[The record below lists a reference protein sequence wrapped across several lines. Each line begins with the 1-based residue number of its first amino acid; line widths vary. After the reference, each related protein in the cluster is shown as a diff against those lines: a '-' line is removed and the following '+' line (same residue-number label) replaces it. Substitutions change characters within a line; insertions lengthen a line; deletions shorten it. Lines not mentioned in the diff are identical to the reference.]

1 MKRLL
6 FIVNVDWF
14 FISHRLPIALQAIEK
29 GYEMHIATTI
39 TGGLTLFKK
48 KWANCAFFSFAQKS
62 WHIPATGILLAAA
75 FANRKIKKKALAKE
89 VKK

>member
-6 FIVNVDWF
+6 LIVNVNWF
-14 FISHRLPIALQAIEK
+14 FISHRLPIGLQAIEK
-29 GYEMHIATTI
+29 GYEVHIATTI

-48 KWANCAFFSFAQKS
+48 KWANCAFCSFAQKL

-75 FANRKIKKKALAKE
+75 FANRKIKTKRRQR
-89 VKK
+89 